1 MNDSAAVQAEQKT
14 NDEFTSIVRELSEGN
29 VSQVCLKLKSLEEE
43 LLRSRAEVENVRRR
57 VCDDV
62 DKARKFSVESFAS
75 DLLPVIDSLEA
86 ALKDTSSHDT
96 IKDGVSLTERQIK
109 AVLEK
114 HKILALEPVNEKF
127 NPSFHQ
133 AISVSETD
141 EDDGTVV
148 SVLQKG
154 YTIWGRLLRPA
165 LVVVSKKKSKLDPQ

>member
-1 MNDSAAVQAEQKT
+1 MDNGVGTQPEQET
-14 NDEFTSIVRELSEGN
+14 GNEFTGLIRELSEGN
-29 VSQVCLKLKSLEEE
+29 VYSVCSKLKRLEDE

-62 DKARKFSVESFAS
+62 DKARKFSVENFAS
-75 DLLPVIDSLEA
+75 ELLPVIDSLEA
-86 ALKDTSSHDT
+86 ALKDSSNSNT
-96 IKDGVSLTERQIK
+96 IKDGVSLTEKQLK

-114 HKILALEPVNEKF
+114 HKILALEPLNEKF

-133 AISVSETD
+133 AISVLEGD
-141 EDDGTVV
+141 EDDGVIV

-165 LVVVSKKKSKLDPQ
+165 LVVVSKKKSKLNSQ